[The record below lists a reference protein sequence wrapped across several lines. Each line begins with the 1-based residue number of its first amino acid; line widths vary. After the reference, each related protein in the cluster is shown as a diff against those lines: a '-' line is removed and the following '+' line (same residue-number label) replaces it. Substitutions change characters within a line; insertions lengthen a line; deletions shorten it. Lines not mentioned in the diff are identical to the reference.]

1 MPSAKLGSS
10 EYVIAAKAIKL
21 MGVSRHAFE
30 KLVKKGIL
38 TQDKAGDK
46 TVYSMN
52 DINAFMQTKEYK
64 DLVEGTIDKRNTL
77 NDLTGKEWLPET
89 KSYFYQKGLGAEHK
103 DAQIERQ
110 HPAPF
115 SFQDT
120 SAPDDES
127 EKKAGGLSSGV
138 L

>member
-1 MPSAKLGSS
+1 MPSSKLGSS
-10 EYVIAAKAIKL
+10 EYVIAAQAIKL

-64 DLVEGTIDKRNTL
+64 DLV
-77 NDLTGKEWLPET
+77 
-89 KSYFYQKGLGAEHK
+89 
-103 DAQIERQ
+103 
-110 HPAPF
+110 
-115 SFQDT
+115 
-120 SAPDDES
+120 
-127 EKKAGGLSSGV
+127 
-138 L
+138 